1 MVVADA
7 AKLAALKPFTDKG
20 LAAGVLRPAIAKVM
34 LFDEI
39 AVAHRCPDA
48 REQIGK
54 MTVAA

>member
-1 MVVADA
+1 MADA